1 LIQHQAQKR
10 NALLQFIREAISM
23 DGRTLLEVLNDM
35 MTTYK
40 PLDSI
45 ALHERFALA
54 KVEEELSKAESGSVE
69 QVCLTVMRKFAIC
82 PTTTSLDI

>member
-1 LIQHQAQKR
+1 
-10 NALLQFIREAISM
+10 M

-35 MTTYK
+35 MTTSK

-54 KVEEELSKAESGSVE
+54 EVEEVISKAESGSVE
-69 QVCLTVMRKFAIC
+69 EVCLTVMRKFAIC
-82 PTTTSLDI
+82 PPTTSSDI